1 MESTPP
7 ERRRVWHHA
16 HMLIVFGGAPGA
28 GKSTLARAL
37 GRALR
42 APVLS
47 VDPIEAAL
55 WRAGINPDQPTGLAA
70 YVVAEALAERQLE
83 LGVTTVID
91 AANYVEPGRQMWRD
105 LAARRRAPLRWIEVV
120 CSVEA
125 VHRARIEARGV
136 DILGFHTVS
145 WSDVLRRRTETEP
158 WTDERLV
165 LDTAVADDH
174 TLLARAVAHV
184 A

>member
-1 MESTPP
+1 L
-7 ERRRVWHHA
+7 A
-16 HMLIVFGGAPGA
+16 LIVFGGLPGS

-37 GRALR
+37 GGSLR

-55 WRAGINPDQPTGLAA
+55 WRAGIDPKQPTGLAA

-83 LGVTTVID
+83 LGLITVID
-91 AANYVEPGRQMWRD
+91 AANYVEPARQMWRD
-105 LAARRRAPLRWIEVV
+105 LATRRRVRLRWIEVV
-120 CSVEA
+120 CSVEP
-125 VHRARIEARGV
+125 VHRSRIEARRV
-136 DILGFHTVS
+136 DIPGFYAVS
-145 WSDVLRRRTETEP
+145 WSDVVRRRTETEP
-158 WTDERLV
+158 WIDERLV
-165 LDTAVADDH
+165 LDTAVTDDQ